1 LIVAKLLYGCSNRR
15 LQEILGKKIE
25 KGRTNNTETEIYIPI
40 HALSAEKFKE
50 NGKRAK
56 AP

>member
-1 LIVAKLLYGCSNRR
+1 
-15 LQEILGKKIE
+15 LGKKIE